1 MNFRTIGTVASII
14 GMLVTVSPAVAQ
26 TDTDALPA
34 FTTEGFDVWL
44 ADFKKDAASKGISQ
58 PTLDVAFA
66 KTQPIPKVIEYDRS
80 QPEFKL
86 TFEQYL
92 QRVVPQ
98 SRIDEGR
105 RKYVENRSIIDAAAK
120 KYGVPGHYLTAFWGI
135 ETGFGRHTGGYS
147 VIDSLATL
155 AFEGRRAE
163 YFRKELINA
172 LKILDAGH
180 IAPEKMIGS
189 WAGAMGQAQF
199 MPSTFL
205 SYAKDGNDDGKI
217 DLWGAKEDVFA
228 SAANYLSTV
237 GWKADERWGRKISIP
252 ADLDKSITGREIR
265 KPIAE
270 WQKLGVRMPNG
281 ANLPAADMDASVVI
295 VNDGAGP
302 AYMVYNNFH
311 TIMHWNRSTY
321 FAIAVGTLADA
332 IAGR

>member
-1 MNFRTIGTVASII
+1 MKIRTLGTVATIL
-14 GMLVTVSPAVAQ
+14 GALVIASPVLAAPA
-26 TDTDALPA
+26 DAPLPA
-34 FTTEGFDVWL
+34 FTTEGFDKWL
-44 ADFKKDAASKGISQ
+44 ADFKRDALKDGISQ
-58 PTLDVAFA
+58 KTLDEAFA
-66 KTQPIPKVIEYDRS
+66 KTQPIPRVIELDRS

-105 RKYVENRSIIDAAAK
+105 RKFAENRDIIEAAAK
-120 KYGVPGHYLTAFWGI
+120 KYGVPAHYLTAFWGI
-135 ETGFGRHTGGYS
+135 ETGFGKHTGGFS

-163 YFRKELINA
+163 YFRGELLKA
-172 LKILDAGH
+172 LKIIDAGH
-180 IAPEKMIGS
+180 ISAAAMEGS

-199 MPSTFL
+199 MPSTFMA
-205 SYAKDGNDDGKI
+205 YATDGNGDGKI
-217 DLWGAKEDVFA
+217 NLWTQKEDVFA
-228 SAANYLSTV
+228 SAANYLSSV
-237 GWKADERWGRKISIP
+237 GWKTDERWGRNVSLPKGFDASK
-252 ADLDKSITGREIR
+252 AGRDVR

-270 WQKLGVRMPNG
+270 WQKMGVRMPDG
-281 ANLPAADMDASVVI
+281 GNLPSADMKAAIVL

-302 AYMVYNNFH
+302 AYMVYNNFN

>member
-1 MNFRTIGTVASII
+1 MKFWKLLTAASALAVI
-14 GMLVTVSPAVAQ
+14 TASAPAFAQ
-26 TDTDALPA
+26 TDEKLPE
-34 FTTEGFDVWL
+34 FTTEGFEDWL
-44 ADFKKDAASKGISQ
+44 VAFKKEAAAKGISE
-58 PTLDVAFA
+58 PTLEIAFA
-66 KTQPIPKVIEYDRS
+66 DTKPIPKVIEYDRS

-98 SRIDEGR
+98 SRINEGR
-105 RKYVENRSIIDAAAK
+105 AKYAENRAVIDAAAK
-120 KYGVPGHYLTAFWGI
+120 KYGVPGQYLTAFWGI

-147 VIDSLATL
+147 VVDSLATL

-163 YFRKELINA
+163 YFRKELMNA
-172 LKILDAGH
+172 LTIIDAGH
-180 IAPEKMIGS
+180 IAAEDMTGS

-205 SYAKDGNDDGKI
+205 NYARDGNDDGKI

-237 GWKADERWGRKISIP
+237 GWNADERWGREIKE
-252 ADLDKSITGREIR
+252 LEGRDIR
-265 KPIAE
+265 KPISE
-270 WQKLGVRMPNG
+270 WQKIGVRMPNG
-281 ANLPAADMDASVVI
+281 GDLPKADMDASIVI
-295 VNDGAGP
+295 VNDGEGP

-332 IAGR
+332 IAGY

>member
-1 MNFRTIGTVASII
+1 MKIRTIGTVATIL
-14 GMLVTVSPAVAQ
+14 GALVVSSPVVAA
-26 TDTDALPA
+26 TNDSNLPA
-34 FTTEGFDVWL
+34 FTTAGFDKWL
-44 ADFKKDAASKGISQ
+44 DDFKAEAVSKGISQ
-58 PTLDVAFA
+58 KTVDVAFA
-66 KTQPIPKVIEYDRS
+66 HTKPIPKVIEYDRN

-105 RKYVENRSIIDAAAK
+105 RKYAENKDILQAAAK
-120 KYGVPGHYLTAFWGI
+120 KYGVPAHYLTAFWGI
-135 ETGFGRHTGGYS
+135 ETGFGKHTGGYS
-147 VIDSLATL
+147 VVDSLATL
-155 AFEGRRAE
+155 AFEGRRAA
-163 YFRKELINA
+163 YFRKELLDA
-172 LKILDAGH
+172 LKIIDAGH
-180 IAPEKMIGS
+180 ISADKMEGS

-205 SYAKDGNDDGKI
+205 AYAADGNGDGKI
-217 DLWGAKEDVFA
+217 NLWTQKADVFA
-228 SAANYLSTV
+228 SAAHYLSSV
-237 GWKADERWGRKISIP
+237 GWKADERWGRKISLP
-252 ADLDKSITGREIR
+252 KNFDMKLAGRDIR

-270 WQKLGVRMPNG
+270 WQKLGVRMPG
-281 ANLPAADMDASVVI
+281 GGNLPKADMKAAIVV

-302 AYMVYNNFH
+302 AYMVYNNFN

>member
-1 MNFRTIGTVASII
+1 MKFWKLLTAASALAVI
-14 GMLVTVSPAVAQ
+14 TASAPAFAQ
-26 TDTDALPA
+26 TDEKLPE
-34 FTTEGFDVWL
+34 FTTEGFEDWL
-44 ADFKKDAASKGISQ
+44 VAFKKEAAAKGISE
-58 PTLDVAFA
+58 PTLEIAFA
-66 KTQPIPKVIEYDRS
+66 DTKPIPKVIEYDRS

-98 SRIDEGR
+98 SRINEGR
-105 RKYVENRSIIDAAAK
+105 AKYAENRAVIDAAAK
-120 KYGVPGHYLTAFWGI
+120 KYGVPGQYLTAFWGI

-147 VIDSLATL
+147 VVDSLATL

-163 YFRKELINA
+163 YFRKELMNA
-172 LKILDAGH
+172 LTIIDAGH
-180 IAPEKMIGS
+180 IAAEDMTGS

-205 SYAKDGNDDGKI
+205 NYARDGNDDGKI

-237 GWKADERWGRKISIP
+237 GWNADERWGREITLPK
-252 ADLDKSITGREIR
+252 DFDKELEGRDIR
-265 KPIAE
+265 KPISE
-270 WQKLGVRMPNG
+270 WQKVGVRMPNG
-281 ANLPAADMDASVVI
+281 GDLPKADMDASIVI
-295 VNDGAGP
+295 VNDGEGP

-332 IAGR
+332 IAGY

>member
-1 MNFRTIGTVASII
+1 MKFWKLLTAASVVAV
-14 GMLVTVSPAVAQ
+14 MAANAPAFAQ
-26 TDTDALPA
+26 TDEKLPE
-34 FTTEGFDVWL
+34 FTTEGFDEWL
-44 ADFKKDAASKGISQ
+44 VEFKKEAASKGISDA
-58 PTLDVAFA
+58 TLDVAFA
-66 KTQPIPKVIEYDRS
+66 NTKPIPKVIEYDRS

-92 QRVVPQ
+92 DRVVPQ
-98 SRIDEGR
+98 SRINEGR
-105 RKYVENRSIIDAAAK
+105 KKYAENREIIDAAAK

-135 ETGFGRHTGGYS
+135 ETGFGRFTGGYS
-147 VIDSLATL
+147 VVDSLATL

-163 YFRKELINA
+163 YFRKELMNA
-172 LKILDAGH
+172 LTIIDAGH
-180 IAPEKMIGS
+180 IAPEKMSGS

-205 SYAKDGNDDGKI
+205 NYARDGNGDGKI

-228 SAANYLSTV
+228 SAANYLSSV
-237 GWKADERWGRKISIP
+237 GWHADERWGRKISLP
-252 ADLDKSITGREIR
+252 ENFNTEFEGRDIR
-265 KPIAE
+265 KPISE
-270 WQKLGVRMPNG
+270 WQQLGVRMPNG
-281 ANLPAADMDASVVI
+281 ADLPAADMEASIVI
-295 VNDGAGP
+295 VNDGEGP

>member
-1 MNFRTIGTVASII
+1 MKIRTIATVASLLGALI
-14 GMLVTVSPAVAQ
+14 MAAPAFAQ
-26 TDTDALPA
+26 DGKEELPA

-44 ADFKKDAASKGISQ
+44 EAFKADALAEGISQ
-58 PTLDVAFA
+58 SMLDTAFA
-66 KTQPIPKVIEYDRS
+66 KTQPIPRVIELDRS

-86 TFEQYL
+86 TFEEYL

-105 RKYVENRSIIDAAAK
+105 RKYAENRAVIDAAAK
-120 KYGVPGHYLTAFWGI
+120 KYGVPGHYLAAFWGI
-135 ETGFGRHTGGYS
+135 ETGFGRHTGGFS

-163 YFRKELINA
+163 YFRTELMNA

-180 IAPEKMIGS
+180 IAPDAMSGS

-205 SYAKDGNDDGKI
+205 AYATDGNDDGKI
-217 DLWGAKEDVFA
+217 DLWGTKDDVFA
-228 SAANYLSTV
+228 SAANYLSSV
-237 GWKADERWGRKISIP
+237 GWKEDERWGRKIAMP
-252 ADLDKSITGREIR
+252 DGFDVALTGREVK
-265 KPIAE
+265 KPVSE
-270 WQKLGVRMPNG
+270 WQKLGIRMPG
-281 ANLPAADMDASVVI
+281 GGNLPVTDMEASIVV

>member
-1 MNFRTIGTVASII
+1 MNFRKLLTAASV
-14 GMLVTVSPAVAQ
+14 LAVLASNAPAFAQ
-26 TDTDALPA
+26 TDEKLPE
-34 FTTEGFDVWL
+34 FTTEGFDEWL
-44 ADFKKDAASKGISQ
+44 VAFKKEASEKGISNE
-58 PTLDVAFA
+58 TLEIAFA
-66 KTQPIPKVIEYDRS
+66 ETKPIPKVIEYDRS

-98 SRIDEGR
+98 SRVNEGR
-105 RKYVENRSIIDAAAK
+105 AKYAENRAVIDAAAK
-120 KYGVPGHYLTAFWGI
+120 KYGVPAQYLTAFWGI
-135 ETGFGRHTGGYS
+135 ETGFGRFTGGYS
-147 VIDSLATL
+147 VVDSLATL

-163 YFRKELINA
+163 YFRKELMNA
-172 LKILDAGH
+172 LTIIDAGH
-180 IAPEKMIGS
+180 IAPEKMSGS

-205 SYAKDGNDDGKI
+205 NYARDGNGDGKI

-237 GWKADERWGRKISIP
+237 GWKADERWGRKVSIP
-252 ADLDKSITGREIR
+252 ESFDLELEGRDIR

-281 ANLPAADMDASVVI
+281 GDLPKADMDASIVI
-295 VNDGAGP
+295 VNDNEGP

-332 IAGR
+332 IAGH